1 MSIRFLRYAGIGGF
15 LIGGGTAIL
24 LYGGWVPSL
33 PAVGFILAAVLL
45 AVGAVYGELAD
56 LKAQIILR
64 AVLAPETARDPAAED

>member
-33 PAVGFILAAVLL
+33 PAVGFILA
-45 AVGAVYGELAD
+45 
-56 LKAQIILR
+56 
-64 AVLAPETARDPAAED
+64 VLAPETARDPAAED